1 MSIRIPCLEKAAEQ
15 IAEGHWP
22 EAVAESGRSVVA
34 VVCNLA
40 PLELIHASGATPVR
54 LCAGEAG
61 PLPEGVPEPPRQ
73 MCPVVK
79 GAAARLGA
87 LRRQVGER
95 LVAVVIP
102 GTCDWKARYGDF
114 LGLGDG
120 ALVLDVPRDKSS
132 WEARQAWRRQIAA
145 LADYLGRRT
154 GAPATRA
161 SLLRSIALYQ
171 QATALGRRLTEQMKQ
186 APPPMSGSDL
196 MRVFNLFYSLPIEV
210 WIEAAGALLAGIGMD
225 GMDGA
230 DKLDK
235 VDGGAGGAKGPR
247 ILVVGAPIIWPHWQV
262 PRLIESL
269 GGRIVADAL
278 CSSYRGFSDLVSVDE
293 TTRTGLLDALADRYL
308 LPCTCPC
315 FGSDEEYLWR
325 VENQTRDFRIEG
337 AVIHRL
343 KSCYLYDLEADRLEG
358 LFRRLGLPCLQIEDD
373 YESPAPAGLA
383 TRIEAFLDMVRSRK
397 AGV

>member
-1 MSIRIPCLEKAAEQ
+1 MSISIPCLEEAAGQ
-15 IAEGHWP
+15 IAQGHWP
-22 EAVAESGRSVVA
+22 DAIVQSGCPVVA
-34 VVCNLA
+34 VLCNLV

-61 PLPEGVPEPPRQ
+61 PLPDGVPEPPRQ

-79 GAAARLGA
+79 GAAARLDA
-87 LRRQVGER
+87 LRREVGER
-95 LVAVVIP
+95 LAAVAIP
-102 GTCDWKARYGDF
+102 ATCDWKAGCGGF
-114 LGLGDG
+114 LGLSSE
-120 ALVLDVPRDKSS
+120 AFLLDVPRDKSS
-132 WEARQAWRRQIAA
+132 QEARRAWRLQIAA
-145 LADYLGRRT
+145 LADHLGQRT
-154 GAPATRA
+154 GSPATRR

-171 QATALGRRLTEQMKQ
+171 HAAALGRRLVERMKQ
-186 APPPMSGSDL
+186 APPPICGSDL
-196 MRVFNLFYSLPIEV
+196 MLVFNLFYSLPVETWV
-210 WIEAAGALLAGIGMD
+210 GAGEELLGKEG
-225 GMDGA
+225 GRGS
-230 DKLDK
+230 LDA
-235 VDGGAGGAKGPR
+235 VDGGAERPR

-269 GGRIVADAL
+269 GGQIVADAL

-315 FGSDEEYLWR
+315 FASDEEYLWR
-325 VENQTRDFRIEG
+325 VENQTKDFRVEG

-358 LFRRLGLPCLQIEDD
+358 LFRRLGVPCLQIEDE

-383 TRIEAFLDMVRSRK
+383 TRIEAFLDVVRSRK